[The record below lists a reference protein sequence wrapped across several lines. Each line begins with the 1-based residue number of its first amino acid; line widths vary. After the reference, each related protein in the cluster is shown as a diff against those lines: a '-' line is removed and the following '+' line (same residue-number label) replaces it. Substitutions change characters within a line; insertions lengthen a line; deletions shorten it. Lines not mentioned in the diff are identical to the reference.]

1 MLEGKQEEGLSSA
14 NDGFYES
21 RREWMGR
28 RHTILA
34 FERYY
39 CWSLLYFDFEI
50 GWFCLGID
58 YFGLVNE
65 LLNIFFSVISNF
77 IFL

>member
-50 GWFCLGID
+50 GWFCR
-58 YFGLVNE
+58 
-65 LLNIFFSVISNF
+65 
-77 IFL
+77 

>member
-1 MLEGKQEEGLSSA
+1 MLEGKQEEGLSCA
-14 NDGFYES
+14 HDGFYES

-39 CWSLLYFDFEI
+39 SQSLTLQLD
-50 GWFCLGID
+50 G
-58 YFGLVNE
+58 
-65 LLNIFFSVISNF
+65 SVINSLGQLISCF
-77 IFL
+77 IYY